1 MINMALE
8 EVVIQTA
15 DEVSTIDYRRNTN
28 EMIASQS
35 EEIQNTVETISEQ
48 LNNIVENTST
58 TISSDGVDLTQV
70 TDMIENIDTAV
81 VEANT
86 QDILIKVNEQQQQ
99 IDDIHTKLDLILSKL

>member
-1 MINMALE
+1 MALE
-8 EVVIQTA
+8 EVIIQTA

>member
-8 EVVIQTA
+8 EVIIQTA

>member
-1 MINMALE
+1 MALE